1 MALGNDYTRSL
12 DVTWHSIE
20 KHSPISNIQY
30 LATSEREI
38 ASSPAPT
45 AAIYPARSSVDW
57 RRPNA
62 MYPIVKRIIDVAIAS
77 LLLVLILPFVA
88 IIALVIKATSP
99 GAVIFRQIRV
109 GQNMRLFTCYKFRSM
124 VDNAEWHLEQNAELC
139 ATHAISWKL
148 KKDPRVTRV
157 GRVLRKLSLDEL
169 PQLVNVIKG
178 DMSLVGPRPYMPKEL
193 EGEFGERAAII
204 TAVRPGM
211 TGLWQVSGR
220 SSLTPSERIALD
232 ESYASGV
239 NVRLDLIIMVKT
251 FLVVLLS
258 KGAL

>member
-30 LATSEREI
+30 LATSKREI

-178 DMSLVGPRPYMPKEL
+178 DMSLVGPRPVQIAEL
-193 EGEFGERAAII
+193 EKMYGPHAPAV
-204 TAVRPGM
+204 TAVRPGI

-220 SSLTPSERIALD
+220 SSLTYEQRIELD
-232 ESYASGV
+232 IDYMLKRSLV
-239 NVRLDLIIMVKT
+239 FDLMI
-251 FLVVLLS
+251 LLRTIPCLLLRH
-258 KGAL
+258 GAQ